1 MREAFLTVGM
11 LLIFAGCMG
20 AISGTVAMGA
30 GAAITD
36 AALKQMFITE
46 IASTIIAF
54 AGAVLVLRYR

>member
-20 AISGTVAMGA
+20 AIAGSTLMGA
-30 GAAITD
+30 GAQITD

-46 IASTIIAF
+46 IVSTIIAL
-54 AGAVLVLRYR
+54 AGAAVVLRYR

>member
-20 AISGTVAMGA
+20 AISGSTLMGA
-30 GAAITD
+30 GAAITP
-36 AALKQMFITE
+36 AAVWEMLITE
-46 IASTIIAF
+46 VASTIIAF